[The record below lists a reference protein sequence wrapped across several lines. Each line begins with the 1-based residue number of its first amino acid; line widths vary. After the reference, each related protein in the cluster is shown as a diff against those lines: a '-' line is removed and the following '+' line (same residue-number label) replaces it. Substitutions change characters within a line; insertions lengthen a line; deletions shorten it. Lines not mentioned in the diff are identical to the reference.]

1 MSQTD
6 LPTRAM
12 AEQQIKLITTDLEQ
26 KKQQIGQMMQTQTA
40 QQALQQNPQAAQQLK
55 PMIEQL
61 IAAAGKSIKKIAE
74 QPTLEQVLAFLRN
87 NRIKSFVLDIETDST
102 IQATEESEKKRRTEF
117 VGVLAQLLPQLN
129 QMITAEPM
137 TADFCGQLLK
147 FATAPFRAGRPLDGA
162 IDGLI
167 EMLKAK
173 SDQPR
178 PDDPTTSAMKTQLQ
192 IEQMKNQTASDKIK
206 ADAAIA
212 AAKLQQDMQQHQQK
226 LLNDRAIKQMELDA
240 QNQTDSAKA
249 VVQNQKLMES
259 QQTHQANILGKM
271 ADFKLNQQKADLAQ
285 QTHEAKLNDMAA
297 RQSERA
303 AQQQFKMSQPIGGG
317 PV

>member
-1 MSQTD
+1 
-6 LPTRAM
+6 
-12 AEQQIKLITTDLEQ
+12 
-26 KKQQIGQMMQTQTA
+26 
-40 QQALQQNPQAAQQLK
+40 
-55 PMIEQL
+55 
-61 IAAAGKSIKKIAE
+61 
-74 QPTLEQVLAFLRN
+74 
-87 NRIKSFVLDIETDST
+87 
-102 IQATEESEKKRRTEF
+102 
-117 VGVLAQLLPQLN
+117 
-129 QMITAEPM
+129 
-137 TADFCGQLLK
+137 
-147 FATAPFRAGRPLDGA
+147 
-162 IDGLI
+162 
-167 EMLKAK
+167 
-173 SDQPR
+173 
-178 PDDPTTSAMKTQLQ
+178 
-192 IEQMKNQTASDKIK
+192 
-206 ADAAIA
+206 
-212 AAKLQQDMQQHQQK
+212 MQQHQQK